1 MDNYALGGPVKG
13 SWKAA
18 QCVRYGG
25 WVVAIFVGLVASAI
39 LGASCA
45 QAQSEI
51 DPDHF
56 DSPNTEP
63 IPPKAPANTRIDTI
77 RYEGQFTLP
86 HEVRCNGISLRP
98 GKYSVSLRSNGKAGQ
113 ATLNHK
119 GHATEIAG
127 IVQTQAAKRR
137 NEVIVEN
144 NGKWR
149 ALSVIRVS
157 GFDFVFDPK
166 HSVDPAPD
174 SKGARVEKVL
184 LTMIVPNGIANQVP
198 PKRRV
203 SKP

>member
-1 MDNYALGGPVKG
+1 VKG
-13 SWKAA
+13 SWKAT
-18 QCVRYGG
+18 QCVKYGG
-25 WVVAIFVGLVASAI
+25 RVVAIFVGLVAAAI

-56 DSPNTEP
+56 HSPNTEP
-63 IPPKAPANTRIDTI
+63 IPQTKAPANTRIDTI

-86 HEVRCNGISLRP
+86 HEVLGNGISLHP

-144 NGKWR
+144 NGKGR

-157 GFDFVFDPK
+157 GFDFVFDLK

-174 SKGARVEKVL
+174 RKGARVEKVL
-184 LTMIVPNGIANQVP
+184 LTMIIPNEIANQVP
-198 PKRRV
+198 SQASPR
-203 SKP
+203 P

>member
-1 MDNYALGGPVKG
+1 MKG
-13 SWKAA
+13 SWKATR
-18 QCVRYGG
+18 CVKYGG
-25 WVVAIFVGLVASAI
+25 RVVVIFVGLVASAI

-63 IPPKAPANTRIDTI
+63 IPQPKAPDSTRIDTI

-98 GKYSVSLRSNGKAGQ
+98 GKYSVSLRSNGKVGQ
-113 ATLNHK
+113 VTLNRN

-127 IVQTQAAKRR
+127 IVQKQAAKRR
-137 NEVIVEN
+137 NELIVEH
-144 NGKWR
+144 NGKGR

-166 HSVDPAPD
+166 HSADPSPD
-174 SKGARVEKVL
+174 SKGAPVEKVL
-184 LTMIVPNGIANQVP
+184 LTMIVPNEITNRVP
-198 PKRRV
+198 SQASPK
-203 SKP
+203 P

>member
-1 MDNYALGGPVKG
+1 M
-13 SWKAA
+13 
-18 QCVRYGG
+18 R
-25 WVVAIFVGLVASAI
+25 VASVIRKFAFAGLFV
-39 LGASCA
+39 LGTREAF
-45 QAQSEI
+45 AQSEI

-56 DSPNTEP
+56 DSSNTEP
-63 IPPKAPANTRIDTI
+63 IPQPKAAASIRIDTI

-98 GKYSVSLRSNGKAGQ
+98 GKYSVSLRSNGKVGQ

-166 HSVDPAPD
+166 HSVDPSPD

-198 PKRRV
+198 
-203 SKP
+203 SQASCKP

>member
-1 MDNYALGGPVKG
+1 VKG
-13 SWKAA
+13 SWKAT
-18 QCVRYGG
+18 QCVKYGG
-25 WVVAIFVGLVASAI
+25 RVVAIFVGLVASAI

-45 QAQSEI
+45 QAQSEV

-63 IPPKAPANTRIDTI
+63 MPQPKAPANTRIDTI

-86 HEVRCNGISLRP
+86 HEVRCNGISLLP
-98 GKYSVSLRSNGKAGQ
+98 GKYSVSLRSNGKVGQ
-113 ATLNHK
+113 ATLNRK
-119 GHATEIAG
+119 GYATEIAG
-127 IVQTQAAKRR
+127 IVETQSAKRR

-144 NGKWR
+144 NGKGR

-174 SKGARVEKVL
+174 SKGAPVEKVV
-184 LTMIVPNGIANQVP
+184 LTMIVPNEIANRVP
-198 PKRRV
+198 SQASPK
-203 SKP
+203 P

>member
-1 MDNYALGGPVKG
+1 MKT
-13 SWKAA
+13 SWKAT
-18 QCVRYGG
+18 QSVKRGG
-25 WVVAIFVGLVASAI
+25 RVVAIFVGLVASAI
-39 LGASCA
+39 LGASYA
-45 QAQSEI
+45 RAQSEI

-56 DSPNTEP
+56 NSPNTEP
-63 IPPKAPANTRIDTI
+63 IRQPKAPANTRIDAI

-86 HEVRCNGISLRP
+86 HEVWCNGISLRP

-144 NGKWR
+144 NGKGR

-157 GFDFVFDPK
+157 GFDFVFDLK

-174 SKGARVEKVL
+174 RKGARVEKVL
-184 LTMIVPNGIANQVP
+184 LTMIIPNEIANQVP
-198 PKRRV
+198 SQASPR
-203 SKP
+203 P

>member
-1 MDNYALGGPVKG
+1 MKG
-13 SWKAA
+13 SWKATR
-18 QCVRYGG
+18 CVKYGG
-25 WVVAIFVGLVASAI
+25 RVVAIFVGLVASAI

-63 IPPKAPANTRIDTI
+63 IPQPKAPDSTRIDTI

-98 GKYSVSLRSNGKAGQ
+98 GKYSVSLRSNGKVGQ
-113 ATLNHK
+113 VTLNRN

-127 IVQTQAAKRR
+127 IVQKQAAKRR
-137 NEVIVEN
+137 NELIVEH
-144 NGKWR
+144 NGKGR

-157 GFDFVFDPK
+157 GFDFVFDAK
-166 HSVDPAPD
+166 HSVDPSSD
-174 SKGARVEKVL
+174 SKSARVEKVV
-184 LTMIVPNGIANQVP
+184 LTMTVPNEIANQVLSQVS
-198 PKRRV
+198 PK
-203 SKP
+203 P

>member
-1 MDNYALGGPVKG
+1 
-13 SWKAA
+13 
-18 QCVRYGG
+18 
-25 WVVAIFVGLVASAI
+25 VVAIFIFVGFVASAI
-39 LGASCA
+39 LGASGA

-56 DSPNTEP
+56 NSPNTEP
-63 IPPKAPANTRIDTI
+63 IPEPKAPANTRTDTI

-98 GKYSVSLRSNGKAGQ
+98 GKYSVSLRSNGKVGQ

-144 NGKWR
+144 NGKGR

-166 HSVDPAPD
+166 NSVDLSPD
-174 SKGARVEKVL
+174 SKGARAEKLL
-184 LTMIVPNGIANQVP
+184 LTMIVPNEIANQVP
-198 PKRRV
+198 SQASPK
-203 SKP
+203 P